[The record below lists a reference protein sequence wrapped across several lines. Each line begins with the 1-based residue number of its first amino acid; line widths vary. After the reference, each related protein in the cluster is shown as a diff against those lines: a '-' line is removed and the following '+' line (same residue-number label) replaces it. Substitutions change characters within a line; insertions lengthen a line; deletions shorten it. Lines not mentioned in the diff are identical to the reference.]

1 MVRLLA
7 VVRTTPSL
15 CSWCSASPRNR
26 RYTTFSEFSR
36 LPTHMI
42 LDDLEAKTQR
52 EMKAKDEYE
61 TFELGALKLV
71 RRIIFVCS

>member
-1 MVRLLA
+1 
-7 VVRTTPSL
+7 
-15 CSWCSASPRNR
+15 
-26 RYTTFSEFSR
+26 
-36 LPTHMI
+36 MI